1 MILRVFRAIIHDGK
15 QDEFQRFF
23 LGKALPNVRSQFGLI
38 SASVGLPRNESPN
51 EFSMVMVWKDIEALK
66 GFAGEDW
73 QRAVIDPDEVHL
85 LKATHLYHY
94 NLAET

>member
-23 LGKALPNVRSQFGLI
+23 LGKALPNVRSRPGLI

-51 EFSMVMVWKDIEALK
+51 EFSMVMVWKDIESLK

-73 QRAVIDPDEVHL
+73 RRAVIDPDEVHL

-94 NLAET
+94 NLAEV